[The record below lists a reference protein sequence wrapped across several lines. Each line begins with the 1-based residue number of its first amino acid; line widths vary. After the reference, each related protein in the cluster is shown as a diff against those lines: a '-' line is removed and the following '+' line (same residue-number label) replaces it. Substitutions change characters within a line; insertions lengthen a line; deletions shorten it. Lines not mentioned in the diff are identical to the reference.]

1 MEKKQKTLEE
11 IIRPS
16 VSTGEEFIKLLEK
29 VYFIIRIIIEETNPE
44 RLHLIEKLAQINI
57 VAERMLDNLKELV
70 DVSIDLSEDIPD
82 VVSKQYS
89 KVVLKKITTSIE
101 SLHLE
106 NTSVKQTL
114 ADLREADKK

>member
-44 RLHLIEKLAQINI
+44 RLHLIEKLGQINI
-57 VAERMLDNLKELV
+57 VAERMLDNLEELV

-82 VVSKQYS
+82 VVSKEYS
-89 KVVLKKITTSIE
+89 KVVLKKITSGIV
-101 SLHLE
+101 SLHQE
-106 NTSVKQTL
+106 NISVRNTL
-114 ADLREADKK
+114 ADLPEAD